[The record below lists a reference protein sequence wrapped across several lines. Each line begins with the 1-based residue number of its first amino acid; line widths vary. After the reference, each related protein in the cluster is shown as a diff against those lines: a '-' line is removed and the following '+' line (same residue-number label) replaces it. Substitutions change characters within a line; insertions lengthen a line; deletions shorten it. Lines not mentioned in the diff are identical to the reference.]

1 MKVIIVDDAS
11 GNLVEAL
18 VSFLSLQDT
27 PASYTGAG
35 GKVVAV
41 KATED
46 GLEFI
51 DAPSG
56 GGGGDGVGASLY
68 LYEKLKGV
76 L

>member
-56 GGGGDGVGASLY
+56 GGGDGVGASLY